1 MDSRTLW
8 VLSDGLAGG
17 KGLSRCPRRTVLVL
31 WPNFHLKACLCFGQ
45 CNPVCI
51 SVICIV
57 SQTQFYIFSS
67 YTAFQRGGRHGACVG
82 SLSTLSP
89 GQLPGGVITA
99 GRVQPRSAQLSVRP
113 EMSHTEEGPGGPL
126 ADRKIRQTKWGLNY
140 CCRENNK
147 LIIHICTYHGFL
159 VLHF

>member
-8 VLSDGLAGG
+8 VLNDGLAGG
-17 KGLSRCPRRTVLVL
+17 KGLSHCPRRTVLVL

-51 SVICIV
+51 SVCYLHCKPNPVLHILFLHCIP
-57 SQTQFYIFSS
+57 
-67 YTAFQRGGRHGACVG
+67 AGGGRHGACAG

-99 GRVQPRSAQLSVRP
+99 GRVQPRSSQLPVRP
-113 EMSHTEEGPGGPL
+113 ETSHTEEGPGGPS
-126 ADRKIRQTKWGLNY
+126 ADRKIR
-140 CCRENNK
+140 
-147 LIIHICTYHGFL
+147 
-159 VLHF
+159 